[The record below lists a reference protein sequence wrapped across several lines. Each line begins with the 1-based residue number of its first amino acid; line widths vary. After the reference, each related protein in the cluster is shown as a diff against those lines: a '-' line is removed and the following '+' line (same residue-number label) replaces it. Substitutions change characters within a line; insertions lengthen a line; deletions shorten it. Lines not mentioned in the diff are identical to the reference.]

1 MKYCNTCILP
11 SSRPNIYFDEN
22 GSCCASKSEKKIQI
36 NWEQREATLQKLAA
50 EIKAMN
56 APYDCVIPVSGGK
69 DSTWQVIKV
78 MELGLKPLCVTWK
91 TTSRTELGAKNL
103 SNLISLGVDHI
114 DFTINPIV
122 ERKLSKI
129 SFYKTGIPALPMHLA
144 LFAIP
149 TRVAINFKIPII
161 IWGENGAFEFGG
173 TEEDGASQFLTR
185 DWLLRYG
192 VSSGTFADDWISDE
206 LSASDL
212 QPYLFP
218 SDDELHDSGT
228 RAIFLGQFLKWD
240 PRLTFK
246 IAKEHGFTAAPKPLL
261 GSYEF
266 ADIDEA
272 FIMPVHHWIKWH
284 KFGFTRTWDNLSI
297 DIRLNKITRDQAINK
312 IKEIGFE
319 EPTEAIK
326 QYCEYLGIT
335 LDDFHEVCNSFRD
348 SNIWSKNNEGF
359 YCIKD
364 FLIEDWVWNEA

>member
-1 MKYCNTCILP
+1 
-11 SSRPNIYFDEN
+11 
-22 GSCCASKSEKKIQI
+22 
-36 NWEQREATLQKLAA
+36 
-50 EIKAMN
+50 
-56 APYDCVIPVSGGK
+56 
-69 DSTWQVIKV
+69 
-78 MELGLKPLCVTWK
+78 
-91 TTSRTELGAKNL
+91 
-103 SNLISLGVDHI
+103 
-114 DFTINPIV
+114 
-122 ERKLSKI
+122 
-129 SFYKTGIPALPMHLA
+129 
-144 LFAIP
+144 
-149 TRVAINFKIPII
+149 
-161 IWGENGAFEFGG
+161 
-173 TEEDGASQFLTR
+173 
-185 DWLLRYG
+185 
-192 VSSGTFADDWISDE
+192 
-206 LSASDL
+206 
-212 QPYLFP
+212 
-218 SDDELHDSGT
+218 
-228 RAIFLGQFLKWD
+228 
-240 PRLTFK
+240 
-246 IAKEHGFTAAPKPLL
+246 L